1 MDKSSATAE
10 DREMIIP
17 AKIKV
22 QKNRRDEF
30 FASEFAALFIV
41 IGFCFIRFSLGAIL
55 F

>member
-30 FASEFAALFIV
+30 FASEFAAAFIV
-41 IGFCFIRFSLGAIL
+41 IGFCFIRFSPDANV